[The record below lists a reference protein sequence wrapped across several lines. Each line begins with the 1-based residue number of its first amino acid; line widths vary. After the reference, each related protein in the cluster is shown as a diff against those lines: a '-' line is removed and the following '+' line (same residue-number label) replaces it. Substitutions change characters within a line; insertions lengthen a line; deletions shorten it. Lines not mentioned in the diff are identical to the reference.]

1 MFALFGWAH
10 CWTIEDNG
18 ACYIIRDN
26 GGQALS
32 YVYYEEE
39 PGPRSAAGSRER
51 HLAASGTDRPMFER
65 FACLT

>member
-1 MFALFGWAH
+1 VFALFGWAH

-26 GGQALS
+26 AGQALS

-39 PGPRSAAGSRER
+39 PG
-51 HLAASGTDRPMFER
+51 
-65 FACLT
+65 